1 MRDTKATIVFY
12 ETAQRIVKTLT
23 AAAEIFGNREM
34 AVAREISKVYEE
46 CVNGTA
52 AELIEHFSAKDP
64 KGEMVLMIAP
74 AAEKDFS
81 DLDIASLLR
90 QKMAEMPLKSAVKEM
105 VSAYG
110 LNKNEIYEL
119 ALKIKNE

>member
-1 MRDTKATIVFY
+1 
-12 ETAQRIVKTLT
+12 
-23 AAAEIFGNREM
+23 M

-74 AAEKDFS
+74 AAEKTS
-81 DLDIASLLR
+81 RIWTLQACCGR
-90 QKMAEMPLKSAVKEM
+90 KWLKC
-105 VSAYG
+105 
-110 LNKNEIYEL
+110 L
-119 ALKIKNE
+119 